1 MSDSATKVRI
11 SFTVD
16 LDEVPERISLLV
28 KEAEATMNTEALR
41 LARAASDLLDKG
53 NVKEVLD
60 TVNSARLSL
69 MDIDLRLQDCQSLL
83 TSYQTTQLELT
94 LQQQEKE
101 QPVNEE

>member
-1 MSDSATKVRI
+1 MSDSTTKVRF

-16 LDEVPERISLLV
+16 IDEVPERISLLV
-28 KEAEATMNTEALR
+28 KEAEATMNIEAIR

-53 NVKEVLD
+53 NVKAVLD
-60 TVNSARLSL
+60 GVNSARLSL

-94 LQQQEKE
+94 LQQQKEE
-101 QPVNEE
+101 QPANEE

>member
-1 MSDSATKVRI
+1 VRI

-28 KEAEATMNTEALR
+28 KEAEATMNIEALR
-41 LARAASDLLDKG
+41 LARAASDLLDNG
-53 NVKEVLD
+53 NVKTVLD
-60 TVNSARLSL
+60 GVNNARLSL

-94 LQQQEKE
+94 LQQQDEGQQEEE
-101 QPVNEE
+101 QQASEE